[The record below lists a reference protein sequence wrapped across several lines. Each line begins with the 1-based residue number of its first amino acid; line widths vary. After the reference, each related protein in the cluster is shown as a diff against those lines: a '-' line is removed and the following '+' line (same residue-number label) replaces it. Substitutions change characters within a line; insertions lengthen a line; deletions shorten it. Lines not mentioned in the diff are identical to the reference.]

1 MLEMEERWEDE
12 LSESVD
18 GWACLEEVER
28 EALRRRKKEMEMG
41 GYED

>member
-1 MLEMEERWEDE
+1 MLEMEERWEEE

-18 GWACLEEVER
+18 GWVCLQEAER
-28 EALRRRKKEMEMG
+28 EALRRRKKELALG